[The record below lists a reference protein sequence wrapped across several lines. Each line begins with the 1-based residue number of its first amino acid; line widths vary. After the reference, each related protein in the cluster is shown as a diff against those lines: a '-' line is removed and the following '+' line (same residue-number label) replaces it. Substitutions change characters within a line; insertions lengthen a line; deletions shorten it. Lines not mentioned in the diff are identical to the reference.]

1 MAQKFEKDIQYYKFC
16 LYGFFKNLRF
26 FEPFLILF
34 FLEKGLTFLQ
44 IGTLYSIREILIN
57 ILEIP
62 SGVIADSFGRKKSLI
77 VSFIFYII
85 SFIIFFSS
93 VKYSIFILAMLFYA
107 IGDAFRTGTHKAMIF
122 EYLKIKAWGNQ
133 RTHYYGHTRS
143 WSQMGSAISS
153 LLAASIV
160 FISGNYE
167 SIFIFSIIP
176 YLIDLILIS
185 SYPSYLDGSNKKLD
199 PALVKKK
206 LIETAKNFI
215 FSFKNITTI
224 KAISNMSVHSG
235 LHKVIKDY
243 LQPVIHTFALSIP
256 IILALSD
263 KQRSAILIGVLY
275 FIIYMLTSLAS
286 RYSGRVKD
294 RIKTIELALN
304 ITLYSGLL
312 MTLVAGILYH
322 YSFYFIAILFYI
334 GIFLIENIRNPI
346 GTAYISELYNNDILA
361 TALSAKSQAKSLFA
375 AIIAP
380 VLGFLA
386 DKFGI
391 GIALSLLALLILI
404 STPLYLAKRSRN

>member
-1 MAQKFEKDIQYYKFC
+1 MNQKFEKDIQYYKFC

-62 SGVIADSFGRKKSLI
+62 SGLIADSFGRKKSLI
-77 VSFIFYII
+77 VSFLFYIV
-85 SFIIFFSS
+85 SFIIFFAS
-93 VKYSIFILAMLFYA
+93 VKYSAFILAMLFYA

-122 EYLKIKAWGNQ
+122 EYLKIKTWDNQ

-160 FISGNYE
+160 FISGNYR

-176 YLIDLILIS
+176 YIIDLVLIS
-185 SYPSYLDGSNKKLD
+185 SYPSYLDGANKKLK

-206 LIETAKNFI
+206 FIETVRNFI
-215 FSFKNITTI
+215 LSFKDLNII
-224 KAISNMSVHSG
+224 RAISNMSVYSG

-256 IILALSD
+256 IILAFSD

-286 RYSGRVKD
+286 RYSGKIKD
-294 RIKTIELALN
+294 RIKTTELALN
-304 ITLYSGLL
+304 ITLYAGLL
-312 MTLVAGILYH
+312 MTLATGILYH

-346 GTAYISELYNNDILA
+346 GVDYISRLYKNEILA
-361 TALSAKSQAKSLFA
+361 TALSANSQAKSLFA

-391 GIALSLLALLILI
+391 GIALSILALLILI
-404 STPLYLAKRSRN
+404 STPLYLAKKPKN